1 MALVVTGGSGFIG
14 SAIVWRLNELGRED
28 IVVVDRKD
36 DVAKEK
42 NLAPLKFAEFV
53 DADDFITRL
62 DDFKET
68 DAIIHMGAC
77 SSTTETNREYMM
89 SNNYQY
95 TRDLAEFAIA
105 NDIRFIYASS
115 AATYGDGSAGMN
127 DGTDELDKLRP
138 LNLYG
143 ESKHLFDKDAAR
155 SGMFEKIVGLKY
167 FNVFGPNE
175 NHKGDMR
182 SLVNKAFGQIN
193 ETGKL
198 QLFKSANPNYAD
210 GEFGRDFV
218 YVKDAVDMT
227 LHFLGSEILTS
238 ASVPFWHKQRAS
250 VARTSQ
256 PTDVRA
262 TDTRGGLFNIGS
274 GKMHTWNALAAAIF
288 KALER
293 EPNIEYIDMPEILSD
308 KYQYHTE
315 ADITRIRQAGYG
327 GEITSLEAAVSDYV
341 RNYLVPGKHLGEA

>member
-1 MALVVTGGSGFIG
+1 MKIIVTGGSGFIG

-42 NLAPLKFAEFV
+42 NLAPLRFADFV
-53 DADDFITRL
+53 DADDFLARL

-77 SSTTETNREYMM
+77 SSTTETNRQYMM
-89 SNNYQY
+89 RNNYQY
-95 TRDLAEFAIA
+95 TRDLAEFVIA
-105 NDIRFIYASS
+105 NNIRFIYASS

-127 DGTDELDKLRP
+127 DGIDDLDKLRP

-143 ESKHLFDKDAAR
+143 ESKHLFDKDAAA

-198 QLFKSANPNYAD
+198 QLFKSAHPDYAD

-227 LHFLGSEILTS
+227 LHFLGSEMLTS
-238 ASVPFWHKQRAS
+238 ASGAL
-250 VARTSQ
+250 
-256 PTDVRA
+256 TDVRA
-262 TDTRGGLFNIGS
+262 TDTRGGLFNVGS
-274 GKMHTWNALAAAIF
+274 GEMHTWNALAVAIF
-288 KALER
+288 AALER

-308 KYQYHTE
+308 KYQYHTQ
-315 ADITRIRQAGYG
+315 ADITRIRQVGYG
-327 GEITSLEAAVSDYV
+327 GEITFLGAAVTDYV
-341 RNYLVPGKHLGEA
+341 RNYLMLDKQLGEV